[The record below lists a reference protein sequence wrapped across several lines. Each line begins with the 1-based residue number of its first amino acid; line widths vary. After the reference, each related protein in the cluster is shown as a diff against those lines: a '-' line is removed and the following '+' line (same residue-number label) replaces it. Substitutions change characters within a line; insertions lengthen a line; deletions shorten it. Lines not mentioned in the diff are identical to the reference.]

1 MQPPRIISKE
11 LIEPSAPTPQPL
23 QYFSLSLLDQ
33 LSPNIYLPMV
43 MLYPEAEIN
52 TDDITNIL
60 KKSLSETLTLYYPFA
75 GRPGSK
81 DVIECND
88 NGVEFL
94 VARMNCKLS
103 EILEKTEP
111 QTIDLFYPKAVL
123 WNESYKGSLL
133 VIQVT
138 FFTCGAVAISICML
152 HKIADG
158 GTLASF
164 VCDWASLAQ
173 NSGLNLPPP
182 HFISKSLVPP
192 NDPPIVREITK
203 IEKID
208 NCVTRRFVFDASK
221 LAHLKA
227 MVTKLGV
234 SNPSRVEL
242 VGALIYKCFMAADFK
257 AKGESSRPYLF
268 IQPVN
273 LRPRT
278 VPPVPANSV
287 GNFCWFS
294 TVIVKNEKEKELHSL
309 VTALKNGMAE
319 FNDRFGK
326 NQTSNEC
333 YAIICDM
340 MKHMMNKSM
349 SDECNVYKGTSLCR
363 FPFDDIDFGWG
374 KPIWAGPC
382 SSVIS
387 NTFVLKDAP
396 ESGIEAWVTLQEEEM
411 GFFASDVATLW

>member
-1 MQPPRIISKE
+1 M
-11 LIEPSAPTPQPL
+11 
-23 QYFSLSLLDQ
+23 
-33 LSPNIYLPMV
+33 M
-43 MLYPEAEIN
+43 MLYPKTDIN

-81 DVIECND
+81 GVIECND
-88 NGVEFL
+88 NGVEFF
-94 VARMNCKLS
+94 VARVNCKLS

-111 QTIDLFYPKAVL
+111 QTIDMFYPEGVL

-133 VIQVT
+133 VVQVT
-138 FFTCGAVAISICML
+138 FLNCGAVAISNCLL

-158 GTLASF
+158 GTVASF
-164 VCDWASLAQ
+164 LWDWASLAR
-173 NSGLNLPPP
+173 NSGLNVPSP

-192 NDPPIVREITK
+192 SDPPIVREITK
-203 IEKID
+203 IEKLD
-208 NCVTRRFVFDASK
+208 DCVTRRFIFDASK

-227 MVTKLGV
+227 MLTKLGV

-242 VGALIYKCFMAADFK
+242 VGAIIYKCFMTANFK
-257 AKGESSRPYLF
+257 AMGESSRPCLV

-287 GNFCWFS
+287 GNFSWFS
-294 TVIVKNEKEKELHSL
+294 TVMVKNEKEKELHSL
-309 VTALKNGMAE
+309 VTAMKTGMAQ

-326 NQTSNEC
+326 NKTSNEC
-333 YAIICDM
+333 YAMICDM

-374 KPIWAGPC
+374 KPVWAGPC

-396 ESGIEAWVTLQEEEM
+396 DFGIEAWVTLREEEM
-411 GFFASDVATLW
+411 GFFASEVVALF